1 MGVEPNLRGLIEWE
15 ARGVLTEAADAGE
28 QISNTPHR
36 SESQGVEGVQGVT
49 GEGDAWDGG
58 EIVFLD
64 TPKSDEVEVSET
76 GSGETRKVWLG
87 LSSDRWLDSQKTPG
101 ERQFVI

>member
-1 MGVEPNLRGLIEWE
+1 
-15 ARGVLTEAADAGE
+15 LTEAADAGE

-76 GSGETRKVWLG
+76 GSGETRKVLLG
-87 LSSDRWLDSQKTPG
+87 LSRQSLLFSFFQSDRWLDSQKTPG

>member
-1 MGVEPNLRGLIEWE
+1 M
-15 ARGVLTEAADAGE
+15 
-28 QISNTPHR
+28 SNTPHR
-36 SESQGVEGVQGVT
+36 SQGVEGVHGVT

-64 TPKSDEVEVSET
+64 TPKSDEAEVSET

-87 LSSDRWLDSQKTPG
+87 LSGQSFLFSFFHSDRWLDSQKTPG